1 MRASASYYKATAFLL
16 AFFVLVFAIAFSFN
30 RYYPVLVIAGESSVG
45 TWMSGVLLTISATIS
60 LILGMR
66 HGWRPWFVF
75 AAFFFVLALDER
87 FMFHEHLK
95 EWIIFSSHTNQ
106 TSRWVYELPA
116 IAGGLV
122 GAYIAIILWKNLEG
136 VSRIFLLSATILGT
150 ASVTID
156 VFAAGVLWEECFKL
170 LGELSITCAL
180 LRKADL

>member
-1 MRASASYYKATAFLL
+1 MRARASYYKATAFLL
-16 AFFVLVFAIAFSFN
+16 AFFILVFAIAFTFN
-30 RYYPVLVIAGESSVG
+30 RHYPALVIAGESSVG
-45 TWMSGVLLTISATIS
+45 TWMSGVLLIISATIS

-66 HGWRPWFVF
+66 HGWRPWFVL

-87 FMFHEHLK
+87 FMFHERLK

-116 IAGGLV
+116 IAGALV
-122 GAYIAIILWKNLEG
+122 GVYIAIVLWKYLEG
-136 VSRIFLLSATILGT
+136 VSRVLLIFAAILGT

-180 LRKADL
+180 LKKIDL